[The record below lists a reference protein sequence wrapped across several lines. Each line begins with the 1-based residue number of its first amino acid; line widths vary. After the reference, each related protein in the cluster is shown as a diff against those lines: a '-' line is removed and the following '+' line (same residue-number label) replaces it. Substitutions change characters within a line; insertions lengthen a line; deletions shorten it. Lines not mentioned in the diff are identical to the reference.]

1 MVKSNPAP
9 LNETEPAST
18 FRDDCLQGPAF
29 LDLYRFKAY
38 GERVFVRPQIDR
50 GLPCPFLWTN

>member
-50 GLPCPFLWTN
+50 GLPCPFL